1 MQSSFFSRV
10 LFFVIVFSTRRLIR
24 RTKSRVV
31 IKPSKTLVVFK
42 IHRKDIRSQ
51 IPDLN
56 ISSVMS
62 RLPNGAIPIKNKKNL
77 FMHNGIFYKPIS
89 NEFQEINP
97 PVGIIV
103 DQISSS
109 SMWFVFKSRTYF
121 FNNGVFFTQYK
132 SEYKVAKP
140 PVGAIVSQLP
150 TDSVKI
156 TFVGRIYYVK
166 YSVLYKMEETELGL
180 FPTVTGYVYD

>member
-1 MQSSFFSRV
+1 
-10 LFFVIVFSTRRLIR
+10 
-24 RTKSRVV
+24 
-31 IKPSKTLVVFK
+31 
-42 IHRKDIRSQ
+42 
-51 IPDLN
+51 
-56 ISSVMS
+56 
-62 RLPNGAIPIKNKKNL
+62 
-77 FMHNGIFYKPIS
+77 MHNGIFYKPIS

-109 SMWFVFKSRTYF
+109 SMRFVFKSRTYF

>member
-1 MQSSFFSRV
+1 MHSSFFSRV

-31 IKPSKTLVVFK
+31 IKPSKTLAVVK

-51 IPDLN
+51 ISAVN

-62 RLPNGAIPIKNKKNL
+62 RLPDGAIPIKNKKNL
-77 FMHNGIFYKPIS
+77 FMHNGIFYKLTS

-103 DQISSS
+103 GQISSS
-109 SMWFVFKSRTYF
+109 TPFIFRSRTYF
-121 FNNGVFFTQYK
+121 FNNGVFFTPYK
-132 SEYKVAKP
+132 SEYKVARP
-140 PVGAIVSQLP
+140 PVGAIVSRLP
-150 TDSVKI
+150 ADSLKI
-156 TFVGRIYYVK
+156 IFVGRIYYIK
-166 YSVLYKMEETELGL
+166 HSVLYKIEETELGL
-180 FPTVTGYVYD
+180 FPTVAGYVYD